1 MPEEEKTKSNGLAAM
16 SVDALAEEVERLRAE
31 LTDKNAT
38 IQTLTADNKELNEV
52 VTADMTGKLKAD
64 IQRLGRFKP
73 EDLKGLSI
81 GDLQI
86 KLDALK
92 HVIPSAK
99 AIALANDED
108 EQKGKGFWTVG
119 DLRSERFKEAK

>member
-31 LTDKNAT
+31 LTDRDAT
-38 IQTLTADNKELNEV
+38 IKTLTEDNKELNDV

-64 IQRLGRFKP
+64 IMRLGRYKS
-73 EDLKGLSI
+73 EDLKGLPI
-81 GDLQI
+81 GELQV

-92 HVIPSAK
+92 RVIPSSK
-99 AIALANDED
+99 AIAIAADE
-108 EQKGKGFWTVG
+108 EEKKGFWTVG

>member
-1 MPEEEKTKSNGLAAM
+1 MPEIEKPKSNGLAAM

-31 LTDKNAT
+31 LTDTKAKM
-38 IQTLTADNKELNEV
+38 QTLTEDNKELNDV
-52 VTADMTGKLKAD
+52 VTAEMTGKLKAD
-64 IQRLGRFKP
+64 IMRLGRFKS

-81 GDLQI
+81 ADLQV

-108 EQKGKGFWTVG
+108 EKQAFWTVG
-119 DLRSERFKEAK
+119 DLRSERFKETK